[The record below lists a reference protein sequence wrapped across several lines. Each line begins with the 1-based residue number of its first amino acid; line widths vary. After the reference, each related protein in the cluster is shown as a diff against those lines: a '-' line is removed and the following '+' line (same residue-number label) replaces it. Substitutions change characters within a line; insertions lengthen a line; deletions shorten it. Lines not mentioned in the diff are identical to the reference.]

1 MIDRC
6 LLPSYQLHVS
16 GLMAI
21 FRLMIFN
28 KNIHKHLHMACDFI
42 WRMGD
47 EISCVLGREG
57 VYTGVYYVNLSIVQF
72 RAMMLGIHVYDTL
85 IVWLWIYSE

>member
-1 MIDRC
+1 MEDGGGVIGWG
-6 LLPSYQLHVS
+6 Y
-16 GLMAI
+16 
-21 FRLMIFN
+21 
-28 KNIHKHLHMACDFI
+28 
-42 WRMGD
+42 

-85 IVWLWIYSE
+85 IV